1 MLLKIPVP
9 ITSCKNHLRL
19 MPANGTHLSLSRAQ
33 CFYMKTLNTFQS
45 AWQQMFKSLL
55 TFCYCLFLNKIKL
68 FKTCLSS
75 FLYQIFHFRSFLCDR
90 FVTFSFIPIY
100 VIIKSHY
107 KKMIGSSKIYI
118 HPRGETAQY
127 DAFFLLTVHR
137 QLCTNSSRH
146 MNMHALQRQAEML
159 H

>member
-9 ITSCKNHLRL
+9 ITSCRNHLRL

-33 CFYMKTLNTFQS
+33 CFYLKTLNTFQS

-55 TFCYCLFLNKIKL
+55 TFCYCHFLKIKSN
-68 FKTCLSS
+68 CLKHAWAPFSIKYFPLEASCVTDLLHLVS
-75 FLYQIFHFRSFLCDR
+75 FNMSLYK
-90 FVTFSFIPIY
+90 
-100 VIIKSHY
+100 VII

-118 HPRGETAQY
+118 HPREETAQY